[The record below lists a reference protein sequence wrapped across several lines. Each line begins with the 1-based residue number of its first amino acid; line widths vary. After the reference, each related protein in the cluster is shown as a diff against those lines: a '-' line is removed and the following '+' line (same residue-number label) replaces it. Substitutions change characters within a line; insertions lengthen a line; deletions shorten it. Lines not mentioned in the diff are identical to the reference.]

1 MKELKL
7 EDEKELSFSANNLEI
22 LKYSLLTINNKFTEP
37 INNINSLL
45 QLLKSKNS
53 IDENIMTMLFNNVYD
68 LLISK
73 NNLIYFLEVYFNCL
87 EINPKSYDIISTIEN
102 LCDAINNSQY
112 FHNINV
118 KFSSN
123 LSKKI
128 ISFDEKLIVTAI
140 KNLIYLIGDDISLKI
155 ICKKKYIHICLTT
168 PKEYEPTNNYFYDNS
183 NNKFINIPEH
193 LTMEFKL
200 IKDLLQLHN
209 GNIITENNN
218 YIIALPNI
226 KNY

>member
-22 LKYSLLTINNKFTEP
+22 LKYSLLTINN
-37 INNINSLL
+37 INSLL

-53 IDENIMTMLFNNVYD
+53 INENIMTMLFNNVYD

-218 YIIALPNI
+218 YIIVLPNI